1 MNRVIKVC
9 AAGVALLFVGATGL
23 FAAPRDGYHERRPE
37 MQQGPQMGGRSG
49 GPQGERRA
57 GPGGERGQQMRAPR
71 EQLLMGTVKSVDG
84 ENGLIV
90 VTDADG
96 NDKNVRV
103 NPLTKVGFAFP
114 MPPMPQP
121 QGQSQGQPPAQGS
134 AGAPAQGGFC
144 PPQGGGRPGMPPMP
158 PQVKL
163 EDLKE
168 GTFVVVS
175 KFETGTE
182 TIEAANIKVIPPK
195 PEGEDKPQDPNATG
209 DGAAAP
215 KAE

>member
-1 MNRVIKVC
+1 MNRMIKAC

-37 MQQGPQMGGRSG
+37 MQQGPQMRGGAG
-49 GPQGERRA
+49 GPQGERR
-57 GPGGERGQQMRAPR
+57 GGSSEDRGREMRVPR
-71 EQLLMGTVKSVDG
+71 EQLLMGTVKSVDS
-84 ENGLIV
+84 ENGLVV

-103 NPLTKVGFAFP
+103 NPLTKVTFAFP
-114 MPPMPQP
+114 MAPMPQP
-121 QGQSQGQPPAQGS
+121 QGQPQGQPPAQGNK
-134 AGAPAQGGFC
+134 GAPQQGGFC
-144 PPQGGGRPGMPPMP
+144 PPQGGGRPGMPQMP
-158 PQVKL
+158 PMVKL

-182 TIEAANIKVIPPK
+182 TIEAALIKVIPPK
-195 PEGEDKPQDPNATG
+195 PEGEDKPADGKTEG
-209 DGAAAP
+209 DAAA
-215 KAE
+215 KTE

>member
-1 MNRVIKVC
+1 MNRMIKVC
-9 AAGVALLFVGATGL
+9 AAGLALLFVGSAVL
-23 FAAPRDGYHERRPE
+23 FASPRDGYHDRRPE
-37 MQQGPQMGGRSG
+37 MQQGPQMRGGEG

-71 EQLLMGTVKSVDG
+71 EQLLMGTVKSVDS

-103 NPLTKVGFAFP
+103 NPLTKIGFAFP
-114 MPPMPQP
+114 QPPMPQP
-121 QGQSQGQPPAQGS
+121 QGQPQGQPSAQG
-134 AGAPAQGGFC
+134 AGAPGQGGFC
-144 PPQGGGRPGMPPMP
+144 PPQGGGRPGMPPI
-158 PQVKL
+158 VRA
-163 EDLKE
+163 EDIKE
-168 GTFVVVS
+168 GTFVVVL

-182 TIEAANIKVIPPK
+182 TIEAANIRLIPPK
-195 PEGEDKPQDPNATG
+195 PEGEEKPQDPNATTEG
-209 DGAAAP
+209 EAAP